1 MWQWKEVQ
9 EMLSQE
15 KVIPKIF
22 FKLRKTMKKTFI
34 KFVLLM
40 LLSPSIALSDEC
52 FEGDCENGLGKGF
65 TEEGHVYE
73 GQWLDGE
80 PHGRGKL
87 FISRDKVLDGEFKNG
102 EFVEDGS

>member
-1 MWQWKEVQ
+1 
-9 EMLSQE
+9 
-15 KVIPKIF
+15 
-22 FKLRKTMKKTFI
+22 MKKSLI
-34 KFVLLM
+34 MVAVLLM
-40 LLSPSIALSDEC
+40 LVPVAASGDEC

-65 TEEGHVYE
+65 TEEGQVYE

-102 EFVEDGS
+102 EFVEEEN